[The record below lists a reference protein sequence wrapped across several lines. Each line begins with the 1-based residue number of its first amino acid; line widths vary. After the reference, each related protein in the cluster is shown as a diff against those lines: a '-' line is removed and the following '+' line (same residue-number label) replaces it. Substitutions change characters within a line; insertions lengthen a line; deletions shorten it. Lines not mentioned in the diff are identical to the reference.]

1 VLEQIRWL
9 MIDKYKCLNDITLED
24 LREFARQFPKELYI
38 QSLIQGNYTEE
49 SAHNVLNTV
58 LSRLNCQAIKEQR
71 YVEDRTI
78 QLPLGTNVIRCH
90 ALNEQDL
97 GDSAQR
103 CSGSRFEQVQ
113 L

>member
-58 LSRLNCQAIKEQR
+58 LSRLNCVTAAVRRWNIQLFATSCLGAIYR
-71 YVEDRTI
+71 YV
-78 QLPLGTNVIRCH
+78 LCACL
-90 ALNEQDL
+90 
-97 GDSAQR
+97 S
-103 CSGSRFEQVQ
+103 VQ
-113 L
+113 NKNKTKRIWGNRR